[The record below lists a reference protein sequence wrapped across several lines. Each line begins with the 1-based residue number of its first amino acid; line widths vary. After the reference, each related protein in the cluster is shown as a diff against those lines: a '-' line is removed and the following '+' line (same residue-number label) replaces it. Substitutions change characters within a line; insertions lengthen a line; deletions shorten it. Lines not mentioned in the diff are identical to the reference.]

1 MTSIFLLHDN
11 SVHIIL
17 FNLRTKKLSDG
28 KKDIGKSV
36 HKTVTLGFNY
46 DRENAYTNALR
57 PRRFK

>member
-1 MTSIFLLHDN
+1 MTSIFLLHDY
-11 SVHIIL
+11 SVHIL